1 MKGALHREWNL
12 SLQCFLYVPQ
22 FFSQIARTFNR
33 FLEASH
39 TPWRRRRAEWPWTI
53 ILPPLSFH
61 VLALHKS
68 LSIQHFSS
76 QTTHSIKQQIR
87 AKRAMEEIEIVYFLL
102 IFRGVTAVVYL
113 YQLCSLRSRTIK
125 SERDCSDYAMSGQH
139 LVSVIIDTVLCY
151 LLLHCDCQMSVRDTA
166 LRRGHQGISSAR

>member
-1 MKGALHREWNL
+1 MSVAVYCVAVSATPSTTPPHCKAKCNAHVCLEWSVRPASTQTDLLWMKGALYREWNL

-22 FFSQIARTFNR
+22 NYSQIARTFNR

-102 IFRGVTAVVYL
+102 IFRGVTAVVYI
-113 YQLCSLRSRTIK
+113 CTN
-125 SERDCSDYAMSGQH
+125 YAVSGPEQ
-139 LVSVIIDTVLCY
+139 
-151 LLLHCDCQMSVRDTA
+151 
-166 LRRGHQGISSAR
+166 